1 MGRSDGNCNMLGH
14 CNRRVLKYCQLAVQG
29 AYPFPEDEFAYL
41 FLRISR

>member
-1 MGRSDGNCNMLGH
+1 MGRSDGHCNMLDH
-14 CNRRVLKYCQLAVQG
+14 CTDVLKYCQLAVQG